1 MIRYYIPW
9 KNENSGF
16 LFSEDI
22 KVKHSLKM
30 RQQSFVNLDRV
41 VLVFKHF
48 KNMSQLL
55 LFCQH
60 TFSDKA
66 SRKHVN
72 NFRIKPPS
80 FIQLS
85 VKLFQSIYKH
95 IASKV
100 IIQIQRN
107 SLWRNIL
114 DQNLMKTYFGK
125 GNLDKKPPC

>member
-72 NFRIKPPS
+72 NFRIKPPEFHS
-80 FIQLS
+80 VIGKIVPKNIQTYCQQS
-85 VKLFQSIYKH
+85 DNSDTKKLF
-95 IASKV
+95 V
-100 IIQIQRN
+100 
-107 SLWRNIL
+107 
-114 DQNLMKTYFGK
+114 T
-125 GNLDKKPPC
+125 